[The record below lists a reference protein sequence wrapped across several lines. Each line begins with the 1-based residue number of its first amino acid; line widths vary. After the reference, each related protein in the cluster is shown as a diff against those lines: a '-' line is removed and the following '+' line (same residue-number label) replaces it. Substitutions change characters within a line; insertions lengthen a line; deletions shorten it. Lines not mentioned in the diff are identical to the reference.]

1 MRITDRLATGVPCF
15 SFEFFPPKTDDGVT
29 HLFQAIQELQE
40 LEPGFV
46 SVTYGAG
53 GSTRQ
58 GTVEIVGRIKRET
71 GIEPMAHL
79 ACVGHTRGEIAE
91 VLETLRG
98 AGIENVLCLRGD
110 PPRDQPVHHAVT
122 DGFRFASEL
131 TSYVRGGAW
140 GFTIGGACY
149 PEGHLENPSREDDL
163 ARCKQK
169 VDAGAQFLIT
179 QLFYDNAF
187 YFDFVARARAAG
199 IAVPIIPGIMPI
211 TTFEQIERIA
221 RMCGATIPMRMRLE
235 VERRKDDHEAI
246 VQLGVA
252 HATVQCV
259 ELLQRG
265 APGVHFYTLNR
276 SRATR
281 MILTALRARATSS
294 SPSPSPTRG

>member
-1 MRITDRLATGVPCF
+1 MRISERLASGALCF

-29 HLFQAIQELQE
+29 HLFEALRELGE
-40 LEPGFV
+40 LEPAFV

-58 GTVEIVGRIKRET
+58 RTVEIATRIKRET

-91 VLETLRG
+91 VLNRVSE
-98 AGIENVLCLRGD
+98 AGVENVLCLRGD
-110 PPRDQPVHHAVT
+110 PPREQPLYHAVS

-131 TSYVRGGAW
+131 TDFVKRGPW

-163 ARCKQK
+163 QALKRK
-169 VDAGAQFLIT
+169 VEAGAEFLIT

-187 YFDFVARARAAG
+187 YFDFIARARAVG
-199 IAVPIIPGIMPI
+199 ITVPIVPGIMPI
-211 TTFEQIERIA
+211 TTFDQIERIT
-221 RMCGATIPMRMRLE
+221 RMCGATIPMRLRLE
-235 VERRKDDHEAI
+235 MERRKDDPESI
-246 VQLGVA
+246 LQLGVA

-259 ELLQRG
+259 ELLARG

-281 MILTALRARATSS
+281 MILTALRTRNGPRSS
-294 SPSPSPTRG
+294 ER